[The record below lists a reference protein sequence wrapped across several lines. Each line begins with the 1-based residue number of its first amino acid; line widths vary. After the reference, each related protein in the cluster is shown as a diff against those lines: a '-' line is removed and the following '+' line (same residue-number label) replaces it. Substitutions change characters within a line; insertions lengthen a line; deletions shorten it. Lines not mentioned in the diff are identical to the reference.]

1 MAMNKISKEEFLR
14 RISEVHSAESITGRK
29 YLNIHTDK
37 ERRICT
43 GIRQATKK
51 PFTIRLDRL
60 FEAYYQLDEISI
72 ATLKEYV
79 DRGQS
84 PSLAILKKAG
94 LA

>member
-29 YLNIHTDK
+29 YLDIHTDK

-43 GIRQATKK
+43 GTREETGK
-51 PFTIRLDRL
+51 PFKIRLDKL
-60 FEAYYQLDEISI
+60 FEAYQQLDEISI
-72 ATLKEYV
+72 GTLKQYV
-79 DRGQS
+79 NRVLS